1 MFIATICIFVT
12 VHFCILFSDVFL
24 TIRRLARK
32 NYYKRQNKKIKR
44 RNEAF
49 LKKREEKKKARI
61 LNANA
66 TRRFNSLSGL
76 VMVDETDQARS
87 TEISNKLINDNKVAE
102 VKDYL
107 HPIEEKLEISSDEEE
122 EKIGQRRR

>member
-1 MFIATICIFVT
+1 M
-12 VHFCILFSDVFL
+12 
-24 TIRRLARK
+24 
-32 NYYKRQNKKIKR
+32 
-44 RNEAF
+44 
-49 LKKREEKKKARI
+49 
-61 LNANA
+61 NANA

-122 EKIGQRRR
+122 KMAI